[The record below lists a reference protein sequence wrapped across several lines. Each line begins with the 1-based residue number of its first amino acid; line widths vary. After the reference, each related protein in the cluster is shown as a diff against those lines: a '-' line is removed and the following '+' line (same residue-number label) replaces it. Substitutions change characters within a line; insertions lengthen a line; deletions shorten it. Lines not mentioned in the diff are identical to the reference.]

1 MALSNRNLTF
11 DIFDTTN
18 TDAAG
23 VADIKGPLRALE
35 TNDLFTQ
42 DFLQYPEDLDSEYSR
57 KHWVEFYV
65 NLVETSAYAAAAPA
79 GQNNV
84 DTTNDFFNFDTG
96 IGPKKNGFSFQIA
109 PPRKTLKTVIKL
121 YMPDTVQT
129 SYVNSYQEDN
139 INDYSIPKFGQSI
152 LGLGGDVKKILSGEK
167 KFDMGEVSTFTN
179 PNLLA
184 LIKEA
189 VGGKIPVD
197 VLLKGKGYAINPQ
210 VQLLFKATA
219 LRTFQMTFLFTPYS
233 QNEAKSVQNII
244 KQFKFHAAPEIGGG
258 TGNGQGLFFIPPSTF
273 NLKYFYNGQENT
285 SINKYGECVLEN
297 IDIDYATNGWITY
310 PDGSPVQTRLTLSF
324 KEIDIIDK
332 KKISDGGY

>member
-1 MALSNRNLTF
+1 MALT
-11 DIFDTTN
+11 IKTFDTTN

-23 VADIKGPLRALE
+23 SGVVKGPLSKLNE
-35 TNDLFTQ
+35 GMFNLTSF
-42 DFLQYPEDLDSEYSR
+42 QYPEDLGGVNTPR

-65 NLVETSAYAAAAPA
+65 NLVESSAYYSAAP
-79 GQNNV
+79 GSVNT
-84 DTTNDFFNFDTG
+84 DTTNDFFTFTSG
-96 IGPKKNGFSFQIA
+96 IGSGNDLLGFQGFRISPPKKRLA
-109 PPRKTLKTVIKL
+109 TVIKL
-121 YMPDTVQT
+121 YMPDTVQA

-139 INDYSIPKFGQSI
+139 INDYSIPRYGQAI
-152 LGLGGDVKKILSGEK
+152 VGMGGDVKNALNNSEKPGLLS
-167 KFDMGEVSTFTN
+167 TLTN

-184 LIKEA
+184 LVKEA
-189 VGGKIPVD
+189 VGGSIPID
-197 VLLKGKGYAINPQ
+197 VLLKGRGYAINPQ

-233 QNEAKSVQNII
+233 QSEAKMVQDII

-273 NLKYFYNGQENT
+273 NLRYMYAGQENT
-285 SINKYGECVLEN
+285 NINKYGECVLEN
-297 IDIDYATNGWITY
+297 IDVDYATNGWITY

-332 KKISDGGY
+332 KKIADGGF